1 MIISAQPPITTS
13 ESTETA
19 DTAQQRDTAH
29 ASTTAA
35 RLYSAIV
42 LKSVLE
48 ILFVCA
54 LVAFAAFV
62 NLHPLVR
69 GAIDIADAS
78 RVAGWACD
86 PRSPGE
92 ALEMQLFIDGEFIEA
107 RRADEPRPD
116 LVQSAAAD
124 NPNHGFT
131 FHLAPLSP
139 GVHRAQVFA
148 VRPSFGSSLTLLPL
162 APSPI
167 SFEITEP
174 TENNPTN

>member
-1 MIISAQPPITTS
+1 MTISAPPPTTTS

-19 DTAQQRDTAH
+19 DTAQQRNAAH
-29 ASTTAA
+29 ASSTAA
-35 RLYSAIV
+35 RLCSAIV
-42 LKSVLE
+42 VKSVLE

-54 LVAFAAFV
+54 LVAVAAFV

-92 ALEMQLFIDGEFIEA
+92 AIEVQLFIDGEFVSA

-116 LVQSAAAD
+116 LVESGAAE

-139 GVHRAQVFA
+139 GMHSVQVFA
-148 VRPSFGSSLTLLPL
+148 VRPSFGRSLTLLPL
-162 APSPI
+162 ASSPI
-167 SFEITEP
+167 TFVREITEQ
-174 TENNPTN
+174 TK